1 MRRRAFIALLA
12 GATASVYTAPCSA
25 QSQPSRVYRLGY
37 LAPGRIPYVLEAFQD
52 GLRKLGYVEGQN
64 LKIEYRFLH
73 GAGTS
78 ADALAAELV
87 QLGPDLIVA
96 VATPMV
102 VAAKRATT
110 TVPIVMGPVA
120 DPLHSGIVT
129 SLAHP
134 GGNITGTTLYGAEL
148 GGKRVDIFKQALP
161 AIARLAVLGNAT
173 SPLIQL
179 IWPETLTAAQ
189 SLKLDARLFTVRDAG
204 ELPATFEAMAQYG
217 ADAVVVL
224 ADALFNAV
232 RKTIIQLAA
241 KYRLPAMYE
250 GREYAQDGGLISYGP
265 NAPDMARRSAA
276 FVDKILKGAKPGDL
290 PIEQPSASS

>member
-148 GGKRVDIFKQALP
+148 AANGWIYLSKRYQRSRAS
-161 AIARLAVLGNAT
+161 RCLAT
-173 SPLIQL
+173 Q
-179 IWPETLTAAQ
+179 
-189 SLKLDARLFTVRDAG
+189 R
-204 ELPATFEAMAQYG
+204 
-217 ADAVVVL
+217 
-224 ADALFNAV
+224 
-232 RKTIIQLAA
+232 
-241 KYRLPAMYE
+241 
-250 GREYAQDGGLISYGP
+250 
-265 NAPDMARRSAA
+265 AP
-276 FVDKILKGAKPGDL
+276 
-290 PIEQPSASS
+290 

>member
-189 SLKLDARLFTVRDAG
+189 SLK
-204 ELPATFEAMAQYG
+204 
-217 ADAVVVL
+217 
-224 ADALFNAV
+224 
-232 RKTIIQLAA
+232 
-241 KYRLPAMYE
+241 
-250 GREYAQDGGLISYGP
+250 
-265 NAPDMARRSAA
+265 
-276 FVDKILKGAKPGDL
+276 
-290 PIEQPSASS
+290 